1 MSNAESL
8 KKLLILLEEVKAAT
22 RDTAEPGVSEALDEA
37 IGELQRLHDSDE
49 SSEAI
54 KLKALECLG
63 RFFQSLPGIARLLE
77 LLSGN

>member
-8 KKLLILLEEVKAAT
+8 KKLLVLLEEVKAAT
-22 RDTAEPGVSEALDEA
+22 RDTAEPGVSKALDEA
-37 IGELQRLHDSDE
+37 IGELQRIHDSDE
-49 SSEAI
+49 SSAAI
-54 KLKALECLG
+54 KLKTLECLG

>member
-8 KKLLILLEEVKAAT
+8 KKLLLRLKEVKAAT

-37 IGELQRLHDSDE
+37 ISEIQRLYDSGD
-49 SSEAI
+49 SNEAV

-63 RFFQSLPGIARLLE
+63 RFFQSLPGIAKLLE